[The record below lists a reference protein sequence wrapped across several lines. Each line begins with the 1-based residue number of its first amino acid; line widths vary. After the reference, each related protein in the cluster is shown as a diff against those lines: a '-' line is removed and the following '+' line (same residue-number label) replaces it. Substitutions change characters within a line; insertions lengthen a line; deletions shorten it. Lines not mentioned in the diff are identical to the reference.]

1 MEPIEEPTPSPST
14 RPITTSDLFFPSKIA
29 QFRSAYQLKDHL
41 KESHPSQSV
50 VHITDNPIAL
60 TPKRSISKVLSDQTF
75 ETSDRTVTP
84 SRRYSSSD
92 IDLQSVHLLDMQN
105 RQLID
110 QQKKR
115 RIYHFNHTLFS
126 NIYKRT
132 HRSSSTDSYL
142 CQNAIQNRERQTR
155 RRNQSVREP
164 EPTEEPTTSDRVY
177 SRALEKTTLNPSQEQ
192 NHNYRTA
199 MSVPDGMLGRTS
211 MNIPLR
217 SRMSE
222 SGTTSDSCAE
232 NGHSYPEQYKMTKIN
247 IDGNP
252 RAKKLS
258 FLSAR
263 RRASYYPTAN
273 SNGLSDD
280 RKGKRDV
287 IWPLKRSYSFDTP
300 FHRETID
307 ALNKGTCEDL
317 RTEFVR
323 SLTLTPPI
331 HLQNRNIL

>member
-1 MEPIEEPTPSPST
+1 MNGSTTIEPIEEPTPSPSP
-14 RPITTSDLFFPSKIA
+14 RPITTTDRFYPSRIA
-29 QFRSAYQLKDHL
+29 QFHSEYQLKDHL
-41 KESHPSQSV
+41 KESHLSQNAV
-50 VHITDNPIAL
+50 RIVDNPVQFS
-60 TPKRSISKVLSDQTF
+60 PKRSLSKVLSDQNL

-92 IDLQSVHLLDMQN
+92 IDLQSVHLIDMQN

-142 CQNAIQNRERQTR
+142 CQNAIQIREWPTR

-164 EPTEEPTTSDRVY
+164 EMAEEPTTSDRVY
-177 SRALEKTTLNPSQEQ
+177 SRALEKTTLIPSGEQ

-199 MSVPDGMLGRTS
+199 MSVPDGVLRRTS
-211 MNIPLR
+211 TNGTHR
-217 SRMSE
+217 SRLSE
-222 SGTTSDSCAE
+222 SGENASDSCAE
-232 NGHSYPEQYKMTKIN
+232 NGHSYPDQYKMTKIN

-263 RRASYYPTAN
+263 RRASYYPAPN

-280 RKGKRDV
+280 QKRKRDV

-307 ALNKGTCEDL
+307 ALNKGT
-317 RTEFVR
+317 
-323 SLTLTPPI
+323 
-331 HLQNRNIL
+331 